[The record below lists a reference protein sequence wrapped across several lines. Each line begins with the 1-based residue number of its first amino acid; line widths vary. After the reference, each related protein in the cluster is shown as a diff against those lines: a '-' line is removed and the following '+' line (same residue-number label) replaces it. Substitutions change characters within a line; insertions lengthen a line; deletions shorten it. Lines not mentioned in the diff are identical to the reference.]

1 MSGYKA
7 SLLHNKLTVAREN
20 YDYPVR
26 REESMRQEQ
35 ARHLNRATGLDGAAK
50 RKLVG
55 ILQVAA
61 HGQAARQ
68 TRHLNAQW
76 LDSAGQVARRG
87 LALDVGVGGD
97 DDLMDILVAQTRQ
110 QLADVQL
117 LGTNLVHG
125 ADHAAQYVVET
136 VVAARALNRLDVAR
150 LAHHANASGVAHR
163 ILADGALVG
172 RGVVKAA
179 AAKVNLLLNLQDGL
193 GQAARLLGVSLQQVI
208 GDALSR
214 LGANARQ
221 ATQLIEQFLQ
231 AMVGTHIYA
240 RLRTACPGC

>member
-1 MSGYKA
+1 MA
-7 SLLHNKLTVAREN
+7 
-20 YDYPVR
+20 
-26 REESMRQEQ
+26 Q
-35 ARHLNRATGLDGAAK
+35 AC
-50 RKLVG
+50 
-55 ILQVAA
+55 
-61 HGQAARQ
+61 
-68 TRHLNAQW
+68 
-76 LDSAGQVARRG
+76 
-87 LALDVGVGGD
+87 
-97 DDLMDILVAQTRQ
+97 Q
-110 QLADVQL
+110 QLANVQL
-117 LGTNLVHG
+117 LGANLVHG
-125 ADHAAQYVVET
+125 TDHAAQYVVET
-136 VVAARALNRLDVAR
+136 VVAARALDCLDVAR

-172 RGVVKAA
+172 RGVVKAT

-231 AMVGTHIYA
+231 AMVSTHIYA